1 MRKIFKFISHR
12 MVIVSLLILLQIGW
26 LLLLFFKLTSYS
38 QYISIGFQI
47 LSVLVVIA
55 IMNRSD
61 NPAVKLAWV
70 IVILMV
76 PVFGGMLYLY
86 IGGKKPLVAMRNK
99 LEPEIEKSAKQLVF
113 DETIHEELEQKDGDV
128 AGQVY
133 YLEHCSGF
141 PACRDSQVNY
151 YPSGEA
157 CFTVMLEE
165 LKKAKEYIFLEYFI
179 VEEGIMWNSV
189 LKILEEKAAEGVD
202 VRVMYDDVGCAFVLP
217 VRYEQVLRKK
227 GIKCVVFNRYIPIFS
242 TVFNNRDHRKIL
254 VIDDNVAFTGGINF
268 ADEYINEKQRFGYWK
283 DNGVRLEGKAVHSMT
298 MMFLQM
304 WNSFSE
310 EKLDYNQ
317 FSYDEVKKVP
327 SKGLVLPYTDFPL
340 DDELVGESVYLNMI
354 NMAREYIY
362 FFTPYLIIDNEMAT
376 ALILA
381 AKRGVDV
388 RIITPGIPDKKLVF
402 MATQSYYQQLVEG
415 GVLIFQYRPGFI
427 HSKCAVCDDKIA
439 TVGTIN
445 LDYRSFYHH
454 FENGLFLY
462 QMDAVKEIK
471 KDMEETLEDCTN
483 ITLALC
489 KKNMFF
495 QLLQG
500 ILRIF
505 APLL

>member
-1 MRKIFKFISHR
+1 M
-12 MVIVSLLILLQIGW
+12 
-26 LLLLFFKLTSYS
+26 
-38 QYISIGFQI
+38 
-47 LSVLVVIA
+47 
-55 IMNRSD
+55 
-61 NPAVKLAWV
+61 
-70 IVILMV
+70 
-76 PVFGGMLYLY
+76 
-86 IGGKKPLVAMRNK
+86 
-99 LEPEIEKSAKQLVF
+99 
-113 DETIHEELEQKDGDV
+113 
-128 AGQVY
+128 
-133 YLEHCSGF
+133 
-141 PACRDSQVNY
+141 
-151 YPSGEA
+151 
-157 CFTVMLEE
+157 
-165 LKKAKEYIFLEYFI
+165 
-179 VEEGIMWNSV
+179 
-189 LKILEEKAAEGVD
+189 
-202 VRVMYDDVGCAFVLP
+202 
-217 VRYEQVLRKK
+217 
-227 GIKCVVFNRYIPIFS
+227 
-242 TVFNNRDHRKIL
+242 
-254 VIDDNVAFTGGINF
+254 
-268 ADEYINEKQRFGYWK
+268 QR
-283 DNGVRLEGKAVHSMT
+283 
-298 MMFLQM
+298 